1 MLKVN
6 EEKLLHDYH
15 ILDAKKADNLA
26 VIDADAKAFAVA
38 HGYDEKT
45 TADFVAFTEKASGYG
60 LTADENAKLEI
71 LSSYIDEVEEPKAE
85 EETVMAEPTET
96 VIDGATLRVG
106 VVNNI

>member
-6 EEKLLHDYH
+6 EEKLLYDYH
-15 ILDAKKADNLA
+15 ILDAKKHDNLA

-45 TADFVAFTEKASGYG
+45 TADFVAFTEKASGFG
-60 LTADENAKLEI
+60 LTTEENAKLEI
-71 LSSYIDEVEEPKAE
+71 LSAYINEVEEPVAE
-85 EETVMAEPTET
+85 EAESTEAVSETDP
-96 VIDGATLRVG
+96 ILRVG

>member
-15 ILDAKKADNLA
+15 ILDAKKHDNLT

-60 LTADENAKLEI
+60 LTADENAKLEL
-71 LSSYIDEVEEPKAE
+71 LSSYIDEVEESVAE
-85 EETVMAEPTET
+85 TAESAEVASETDPV
-96 VIDGATLRVG
+96 LRVG